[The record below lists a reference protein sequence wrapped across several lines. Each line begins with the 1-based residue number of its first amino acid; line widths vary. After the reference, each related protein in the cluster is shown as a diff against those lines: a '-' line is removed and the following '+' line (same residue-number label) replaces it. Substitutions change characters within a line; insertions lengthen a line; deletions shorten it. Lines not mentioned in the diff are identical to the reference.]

1 MERGHLS
8 VTDEAAGRQLLTQL
22 GSVGWMWGVRRTGL
36 RAGGQP
42 QNLHRQILLSAK
54 PLQQFPWLVAT
65 FGFWA
70 MVPQSH
76 RLSCDDNILIN
87 KLLQSTAHPD
97 GSGLA
102 FSAGKLSSFS
112 RSGCCCSYR
121 DQASDSSMQP
131 SAF

>member
-1 MERGHLS
+1 MGS
-8 VTDEAAGRQLLTQL
+8 PTIQDRQ
-22 GSVGWMWGVRRTGL
+22 V
-36 RAGGQP
+36 
-42 QNLHRQILLSAK
+42 LLSAK

-102 FSAGKLSSFS
+102 FSAGKLSSS

-121 DQASDSSMQP
+121 DQAPDSSMQP